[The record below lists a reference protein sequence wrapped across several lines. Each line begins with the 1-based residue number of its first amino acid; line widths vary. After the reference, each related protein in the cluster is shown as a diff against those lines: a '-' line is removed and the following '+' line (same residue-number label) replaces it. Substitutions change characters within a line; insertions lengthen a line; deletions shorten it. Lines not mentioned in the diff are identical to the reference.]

1 MAVSQRLLSLLKD
14 HTKERPFLL
23 GERPCSA
30 DFECYGQLTQLAQFD
45 PKPAKIAAT
54 QYPRV
59 YSWVGKVED
68 LSGVEVDESPAQ
80 NDL

>member
-1 MAVSQRLLSLLKD
+1 MAVSQRFSSLVKD